1 MLILHHHLLSE
12 AESPQKA
19 TSVTMS
25 VGNAG
30 ITTTFKKLR
39 FYR

>member
-1 MLILHHHLLSE
+1 MLVLHHLLSE

-30 ITTTFKKLR
+30 ITTTS
-39 FYR
+39 